1 MFRFKLYLIS
11 QNKEKIMKEYYGGI
25 EAGGTKIVCSI
36 ANDPF
41 DILAIERF
49 PTSTPEETI
58 RKIILFFTE
67 NQKLHNIKLVSL
79 GIGSF
84 GPLDLNQNSITYGS
98 ITTTPKKGWRNTKLI
113 QPIQQALGVPVSF
126 DTDVNAAAIGEGKW
140 GAARGLDN
148 FIYITIGTGIGG
160 GVIINGK
167 PVHGLI
173 HPEMGHIRLIQD
185 KSIDPYKGKCPYH
198 NNCFEALASGP
209 AIEERWN
216 KKANELEPNH
226 PGWVLEAD
234 YIAQA
239 LSNFI
244 CCFSPQKLILG
255 GGVMQQNHLFPLIR
269 SKTLEYLNNYVQSEA
284 ILANIEHYI
293 VPPGLGNQSGILGAI
308 ALAQNC

>member
-1 MFRFKLYLIS
+1 
-11 QNKEKIMKEYYGGI
+11 MKEYYGGI

-36 ANDPF
+36 ANDPH

-58 RKIILFFTE
+58 KIIISFFTE
-67 NQKLHNIKLVSL
+67 NQKSHNIKLVSL

-84 GPLDLNQNSITYGS
+84 GPLDLDPDSITYGYVTS
-98 ITTTPKKGWRNTKLI
+98 TPKKGWRNTNLL
-113 QPIQQALGVPVSF
+113 QPLQNALKIPIFF
-126 DTDVNAAAIGEGKW
+126 DTDVNVAAIGERRW
-140 GAARGLDN
+140 GAARDLDN

-167 PVHGLI
+167 PVHGMI
-173 HPEMGHIRLIQD
+173 HPEVGHIRLIQNTT
-185 KSIDPYKGKCPYH
+185 IDPYKGKCPYH
-198 NNCFEALASGP
+198 HNCFEGLASGP

-226 PGWVLEAD
+226 PGWALEAD

-239 LSNFI
+239 LNNFI
-244 CCFSPQKLILG
+244 CCFSPQKIILG

-269 SKTLEYLNNYVQSEA
+269 NKTLEYLNNYVQSET
-284 ILANIEHYI
+284 ILVNTDHYI

-308 ALAQNC
+308 ALARN